1 MSFTSMAM
9 EVATVAVAAA
19 RNMAAKALA
28 GVPEEREARLEI
40 RIQ

>member
-1 MSFTSMAM
+1 MSFTA
-9 EVATVAVAAA
+9 VAAEATATVAAA
-19 RNMAAKALA
+19 RNTMAEALA